1 MIITQEQTPAATL
14 VLVHAHV
21 QRRVLPVHLAG
32 RRPALLG
39 PEPQQLLP
47 HLVGDGGAALQQVV
61 LGQVLAHLVRHVQ
74 AGGVVHGARRL
85 LPLGL
90 FGAVAAA
97 EADLPDVDDPVHP
110 GGAGGDVG
118 GRCLEDLHL
127 LSEEALVAGQDVDV
141 GWEVENGRELEG
153 LRRGG
158 SSSVMVVVV
167 GGGVAAV
174 GGGGGCGGSCH
185 GGRCGH
191 TGRGCIDRVH
201 MGGLLHDVSLD
212 TMITSGRSSSFC
224 CGCCC

>member
-141 GWEVENGRELEG
+141 GWEVENSRERE
-153 LRRGG
+153 RGWFG
-158 SSSVMVVVV
+158 SSSVMVVVGV
-167 GGGVAAV
+167 GVSFAIV
-174 GGGGGCGGSCH
+174 GGGGCH
-185 GGRCGH
+185 DGRCGH
-191 TGRGCIDRVH
+191 TGRGCIDRVSC

-212 TMITSGRSSSFC
+212 TMITSSRRSSFC
-224 CGCCC
+224 CGCC